1 MRTNDLVTVDKL
13 NEEIKILNE
22 NIKKATLP
30 NVTVT
35 LAMQHI
41 YGKVKQLNDYLE
53 KGTI

>member
-13 NEEIKILNE
+13 NDEFKILNE
-22 NIKKATLP
+22 NIKKYKSAY

-41 YGKVKQLNDYLE
+41 YGKIKQLNEYLE
-53 KGTI
+53 KE